1 MAAGQGVEEYIEIS
15 DFTAGLQSDY
25 LSYATTAG
33 PSNPDGY
40 CQVTE
45 TYGCYGGKFG
55 GLHPAPRLVATKTQA
70 LFDSTTANYPTV
82 AEKRAQIVATYLMS
96 PVWPAS
102 GSAGVKGDT
111 ASINYTGEPDQ
122 LFVAFNWYYS
132 DSGVTTTWMRK
143 YRLESYRPYR
153 TANDQITID
162 TLANSESPSTQ
173 IAFPSSQRRYGFA
186 SIDGTRSHASAGN
199 LPGSAH
205 IVYSMADWTQNK
217 VNGAWPSPSNLY
229 LNTTAQRSTTTG
241 TQFNQ
246 AVVAHQGRVVFIEN
260 QNNTNWTAN
269 VPNVLGQPFG
279 ANGVIAAG
287 ESIGWSDQN
296 NFIATNV
303 TFNAALLVE
312 ENPTGFGT
320 WQSMNANELFLVKNR
335 GGGVVVR
342 GDISR
347 PTVVRLPG
355 LPSVYDATNK
365 GCLTDKG
372 YVYGSRTGVYRWN
385 GADTAEDLS
394 PQMGGPNGGWFWKT
408 DDDETDM
415 LWPGALHGTFTYAP
429 PLIIAPNNFMY
440 NTETNSWWRIHPTP
454 TQDATNGKI
463 FAHWQTSSSGRFYG
477 VPAYISDSQTTVWS
491 RFDPNLGCRKYV
503 WRSQP
508 LAKTRNRTLN
518 MREINLVAQGSG
530 TVTIDVIGL
539 GGQLDSHTFTVSDTD
554 RPVIQFAQIKIQAQ
568 DVELRI
574 TSDSGSNSVNAP
586 VVHRIAIGYNTAS
599 SVSH

>member
-1 MAAGQGVEEYIEIS
+1 MAAGQGVENYIEIS
-15 DFTAGLQSDY
+15 DFTPGLQSDY

-33 PSNPDGY
+33 PSNQDGF

-45 TYGCYGGKFG
+45 TYGCFGGKFG

-70 LFDSTTANYPTV
+70 LFDSTTANYPSA

-96 PVWPAS
+96 PVWPSTGAV
-102 GSAGVKGDT
+102 GTRGDT
-111 ASINYTGEPDQ
+111 SSINYTGEPDM

-132 DSGVTTTWMRK
+132 DSGVTTTWNRK
-143 YRLESYRPYR
+143 YRLEAYRPFR
-153 TANDQITID
+153 LTNDQITID
-162 TLANSESPSTQ
+162 SLANNVFGAQ
-173 IAFPSSQRRYGFA
+173 IAFHSSQRRYGFA
-186 SIDGTRSHASAGN
+186 SIDGTRSNITAATS
-199 LPGSAH
+199 PGPAH
-205 IVYSMADWTQNK
+205 IVYSMSDWTQNK
-217 VNGAWPSPSNLY
+217 INGAWPNPSNVY
-229 LNTTAQRSTTTG
+229 SNTASSSATTG
-241 TQFNQ
+241 TQYNQ
-246 AVVAHQGRVVFIEN
+246 AVVAHQGRVVFLEN
-260 QNNTNWTAN
+260 INNANWYGGS

-279 ANGVIAAG
+279 TNGVLPAG
-287 ESIGWSDQN
+287 ESIGYSDPN
-296 NFIATNV
+296 AFVATNV
-303 TFNAALLVE
+303 TYNASLFVE

-342 GDISR
+342 GDVAR

-372 YVYGSRTGVYRWN
+372 YVYGTRNGVYRWN
-385 GADTAEDLS
+385 GADTAEDIA
-394 PQMGGPNGGWFWKT
+394 PQMGGSNGGWFWKT
-408 DDDETDM
+408 DDDETDL

-429 PLIIAPNNFMY
+429 PLIVAPNNFMY

-463 FAHWQTSSSGRFYG
+463 FAHWQTSTSGRFYG
-477 VPAYISDSQTTVWS
+477 IPAYISDSQTTVWS

-530 TVTIDVIGL
+530 TVKVDVIGV
-539 GGQLDSHTFTVSDTD
+539 GGVLDSHTFTVDDTN
-554 RPVIQFAQIKIQAQ
+554 RPVIQFAQIKMQAQ

-574 TSDSGSNSVNAP
+574 TADSGSDSVNAP